1 MKIYFAPMEGITTYT
16 YRNAHAE
23 MFGMCDAY
31 FAPFITPTDNEKIS
45 IKNLRDILQENNTT
59 NLKVQVLSNSQTAFV
74 EFAKKISDLGY
85 SEVNLNLGCP
95 SGTVVKKGR
104 GAGFLKDVEKLD
116 RFFDDVFSKT
126 DINISVKT
134 RTGFYSHEEF
144 DELLSVYNKYP
155 ITELTIHPRVRE
167 DFYKNN
173 PDINVFRKA
182 YHDSMLKL
190 CYNGNIFTME
200 DYEKITTEFD
210 ELSGVMIGRG
220 AIKNPAIFREIK
232 GGEQLKTSELI
243 KFSKVLEERYLKLLG
258 SEVYTLHK
266 LKEIWMYVMMNF
278 PDERKILK
286 AVKKSNRL
294 SDLNMAINCLP
305 EIG

>member
-1 MKIYFAPMEGITTYT
+1 MKLYFAPMEGITTYT

-45 IKNLRDILQENNTT
+45 IKNLRDILQENNET

-74 EFAKKISDLGY
+74 EFAKRISELGY
-85 SEVNLNLGCP
+85 NEVNLNLGCP

-126 DINISVKT
+126 DIKISVKT

-144 DELLSVYNKYP
+144 GELLSVYNKYP

-173 PDINVFRKA
+173 PDIDVFRRA
-182 YHDSMLKL
+182 YRDSKLKL
-190 CYNGNIFTME
+190 CYNGNIFGTE
-200 DYEKITTEFD
+200 DYEKIVAEFD
-210 ELSGVMIGRG
+210 GLSGVMIGRG

-232 GGEQLKTSELI
+232 GGERLKTAELI
-243 KFSKVLEERYLKLLG
+243 GFSKILEERYLNLLG
-258 SEVYTLHK
+258 SEIYTLHK

-278 PDERKILK
+278 PEEKKILK

-294 SDLNMAINCLP
+294 SDLNLAINCLP
-305 EIG
+305 ELG

>member
-1 MKIYFAPMEGITTYT
+1 MKLYFAPMEGITTYT

-45 IKNLRDILQENNTT
+45 IKNLRDILQENNET

-74 EFAKKISDLGY
+74 EFAKRISELGY
-85 SEVNLNLGCP
+85 NEVNLNLGCP

-126 DINISVKT
+126 DIKISVKT

-144 DELLSVYNKYP
+144 GELLSVYNKYP

-167 DFYKNN
+167 
-173 PDINVFRKA
+173 
-182 YHDSMLKL
+182 
-190 CYNGNIFTME
+190 
-200 DYEKITTEFD
+200 EF
-210 ELSGVMIGRG
+210 
-220 AIKNPAIFREIK
+220 
-232 GGEQLKTSELI
+232 
-243 KFSKVLEERYLKLLG
+243 
-258 SEVYTLHK
+258 
-266 LKEIWMYVMMNF
+266 
-278 PDERKILK
+278 
-286 AVKKSNRL
+286 
-294 SDLNMAINCLP
+294 
-305 EIG
+305 

>member
-45 IKNLRDILQENNTT
+45 IKNLRDVLQENNET

-74 EFAKKISDLGY
+74 EFAKRISELGY
-85 SEVNLNLGCP
+85 NEVNLNLGCP

-104 GAGFLKDVEKLD
+104 GAGFLKDVEMLD
-116 RFFDDVFSKT
+116 RFFEDVFSKT
-126 DINISVKT
+126 DIRISVKT

-155 ITELTIHPRVRE
+155 ITELTIHPRVSE

-173 PDINVFRKA
+173 PDVDVFRKA
-182 YHDSMLKL
+182 YRDSKLKL
-190 CYNGNIFTME
+190 CYNGNIFSME
-200 DYEKITTEFD
+200 DYEKIVTEFD

-232 GGEQLKTSELI
+232 GGGQLKTSELI

-278 PDERKILK
+278 PEEKKILK

-305 EIG
+305 EI

>member
-1 MKIYFAPMEGITTYT
+1 MKLYFAPMEGITTYT

-45 IKNLRDILQENNTT
+45 IKNLRDILQENNAT
-59 NLKVQVLSNSQTAFV
+59 NLKVQVLSSSQTAFI
-74 EFAKKISDLGY
+74 EFAKKITDLGY
-85 SEVNLNLGCP
+85 DEVNLNLGCP

-116 RFFDDVFSKT
+116 RFFDDVFSKS
-126 DINISVKT
+126 DIKISVKT

-144 DELLSVYNKYP
+144 GELLSVYNKYP

-173 PDINVFRKA
+173 PDIDVFRKA
-182 YHDSMLKL
+182 YRDSKLKL
-190 CYNGNIFTME
+190 CYNGNIFGTE
-200 DYEKITTEFD
+200 DYEKIVAEFD
-210 ELSGVMIGRG
+210 GLSGVMIGRG

-232 GGEQLKTSELI
+232 GGECLKTAELI
-243 KFSKVLEERYLKLLG
+243 GFSKILEERYLNLLG
-258 SEVYTLHK
+258 SEIYTLHK

-278 PDERKILK
+278 PEEKKILK

-294 SDLNMAINCLP
+294 SDLNLAINCLP
-305 EIG
+305 ELG